1 MSILE
6 RPQGRNYFSSEM
18 VSQGPSYDNVFFKK
32 VYNTEI
38 GVTHTHTHTHTHRGD
53 VIETLK
59 KEYLGQSR
67 FRMPQKL
74 SRSEGLS

>member
-38 GVTHTHTHTHTHRGD
+38 GVTHTHTHTHTQRGCNRD
-53 VIETLK
+53 IK
-59 KEYLGQSR
+59 KGI
-67 FRMPQKL
+67 
-74 SRSEGLS
+74 SRSVQIQDATETF